1 MSKRVNRD
9 DIDKFHDYGLYLP
22 TRTIYMGSESYS
34 DDGGEGGVDGL
45 MAERFIKN
53 ISILNLTNQEPITI
67 IMNNPG
73 GDWYHGMG
81 IYDAIAGS
89 KCHVTIQVVGMAMS
103 MGAVILQA
111 ADERIIS
118 PNSKFMIHYGYMGM
132 SDNHA
137 KIFEK
142 WAEESKKGN
151 IDMEQ
156 IFMKKILEKN
166 PNFKLKKLRDMLNF
180 DTILTAKE
188 TVELGLADKIL
199 GEEE

>member
-22 TRTIYMGSESYS
+22 NRTIYMGSESYPE
-34 DDGGEGGVDGL
+34 DGSESGVDGM

-73 GDWYHGMG
+73 GDWCHGMG
-81 IYDAIAGS
+81 IYDSIVS
-89 KCHVTIQVVGMAMS
+89 SRCHVTIQVLGMAMS
-103 MGAVILQA
+103 MGGIILQA
-111 ADERIIS
+111 ANKRVMS
-118 PNSKFMIHYGYMGM
+118 PNSKFMMHYGYMGM
-132 SDNHA
+132 DSNHT
-137 KIFEK
+137 KVFEK
-142 WAEESKKGN
+142 WAEESKKIN
-151 IDMEQ
+151 LDMEQ
-156 IFMKKILEKN
+156 IFMKKILEKH
-166 PNFKLKKLRDMLNF
+166 PDFKLKRLRDMLNF

-188 TVELGLADKIL
+188 AVELGLADKIL